1 MKAFV
6 PLLLLLGLFTGCT
19 SASTRQVV
27 SLDAFRRIY
36 VEQRQ
41 SDNNRVDLLLVAEL
55 QRLGRTASSGPMT
68 MMPEDTD
75 AVLTYNDRWEWDF
88 KTYLIELT
96 IELHTAKTR
105 KKLADGRYH
114 QPTLKT
120 KPAPAV
126 VSELLG
132 PLFGPAKAS

>member
-1 MKAFV
+1 MKAFA
-6 PLLLLLGLFTGCT
+6 PLLVLLALVSGCA
-19 SASTRQVV
+19 SGSTRQVV
-27 SLDAFRRIY
+27 SLDAFRHIY

-41 SDNNRVDLLLVAEL
+41 SDNNRVDQMIVAEL

-68 MMPEDTD
+68 MMPDNTD
-75 AVLTYNDRWEWDF
+75 AIVTYNDRWEWDF

-96 IELHTAKTR
+96 IEVHTAKTR

-120 KPAPAV
+120 KPAAAV
-126 VSELLG
+126 VSELLV
-132 PLFGPAKAS
+132 PLFGSGK